1 MSTSLPQILLPPRT
15 LSSFIALH
23 QTITITPTTTSSSST
38 SLHSTNSTPSHN
50 QHLKMPFRSS
60 RRSNMVETRTT
71 KPTLM
76 TRLRGRNAKTQTV
89 KTTTTVE
96 PRTTAAHHHTTG
108 ANTRT
113 TRSSR
118 WGRNTRRNEP
128 IVHHRR
134 HASVGDKISGAM
146 MKLKGSLTR
155 RPGVKVCSPL
165 LMSK

>member
-15 LSSFIALH
+15 LYSFIALH

-96 PRTTAAHHHTTG
+96 PRTTAAHHHT
-108 ANTRT
+108 RP